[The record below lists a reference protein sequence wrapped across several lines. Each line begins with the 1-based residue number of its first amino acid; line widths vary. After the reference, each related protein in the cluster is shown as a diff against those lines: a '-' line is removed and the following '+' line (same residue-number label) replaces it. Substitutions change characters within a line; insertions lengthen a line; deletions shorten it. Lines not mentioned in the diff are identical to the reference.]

1 MKDYRKKIKAA
12 IFDVDGTLL
21 DTMPVWN
28 DIGER
33 YLSSLGLKSRLE
45 TKEALHSVSLEQG
58 AAYLKETYDLKQTIP
73 EIIKDVL
80 KIVADF
86 YKYEAV
92 LKPGVK
98 ETLEWL
104 EEQGIKMAVAT
115 SGNKA
120 LTEAAL
126 ERNGV
131 ADYFGKIFTCTEIGS
146 GKDEPNIYLA
156 AAEFLGSKPEETII
170 WEDALHAA
178 QTAKTAG
185 FVVLGVY
192 DESGKDAVPEMKEI
206 CEEYFDRMDAWLA
219 GHK

>member
-80 KIVADF
+80 KILANF

-104 EEQGIKMAVAT
+104 E
-115 SGNKA
+115 
-120 LTEAAL
+120 
-126 ERNGV
+126 
-131 ADYFGKIFTCTEIGS
+131 
-146 GKDEPNIYLA
+146 
-156 AAEFLGSKPEETII
+156 
-170 WEDALHAA
+170 
-178 QTAKTAG
+178 
-185 FVVLGVY
+185 
-192 DESGKDAVPEMKEI
+192 
-206 CEEYFDRMDAWLA
+206 
-219 GHK
+219 

>member
-80 KIVADF
+80 KIVANF

-126 ERNGV
+126 ERNG
-131 ADYFGKIFTCTEIGS
+131 
-146 GKDEPNIYLA
+146 LA

>member
-80 KIVADF
+80 KIVANF

-146 GKDEPNIYLA
+146 GKDEP
-156 AAEFLGSKPEETII
+156 
-170 WEDALHAA
+170 
-178 QTAKTAG
+178 
-185 FVVLGVY
+185 
-192 DESGKDAVPEMKEI
+192 SGKMRFMQHRLRKQLDSWCWEFMMRAVKMQCRK
-206 CEEYFDRMDAWLA
+206 
-219 GHK
+219 

>member
-58 AAYLKETYDLKQTIP
+58 AAY
-73 EIIKDVL
+73 
-80 KIVADF
+80 
-86 YKYEAV
+86 

>member
-1 MKDYRKKIKAA
+1 M
-12 IFDVDGTLL
+12 
-21 DTMPVWN
+21 
-28 DIGER
+28 
-33 YLSSLGLKSRLE
+33 
-45 TKEALHSVSLEQG
+45 
-58 AAYLKETYDLKQTIP
+58 
-73 EIIKDVL
+73 L

-131 ADYFGKIFTCTEIGS
+131 ADHFGKIFTCTEIGL
-146 GKDEPNIYLA
+146 GKDEPDIYLA
-156 AAEFLGSKPEETII
+156 AAEFLGSKPQETIV

>member
-80 KIVADF
+80 KIVANF

-115 SGNKA
+115 SG
-120 LTEAAL
+120 L